1 MGKYLLK
8 RVLQAIPLLFLVS
21 ITVFFMLRLVPGG
34 PLAIYARS
42 KATPEML
49 AAMRSQ
55 LGLDK
60 PIIVQYFSWLGNALR
75 GDLGVSFDTQR
86 PVLTEIFDR
95 LPATLYLI
103 GSTFGIVLVISVT
116 VGVVSAIKQYSV
128 LDVVMTTVTF
138 IGQALPDFWVGM
150 MLILITY
157 GIPNPATGKPFFPIG
172 GMYTVG
178 AKFALGDWLGHL
190 FLPVLTLGLA
200 WVSWYSR
207 FLRSSMLDVI
217 HEDYIRTARAKG
229 LKEYTVILK
238 HALKN
243 ASIPLV
249 TVVALDL
256 PTLVGGALFVEI
268 IFSWPGMGR
277 LFYRAVERRDYAILM
292 GVIMMSSVMIIISSL
307 IADIIYAYLDPR
319 IRYEK

>member
-8 RVLQAIPLLFLVS
+8 RFLQAIPLLLLVS
-21 ITVFFMLRLVPGG
+21 IAVFFMLHLVPGG
-34 PLAIYARS
+34 PLAVYTRS

-49 AAMRSQ
+49 AAMRAQ

-60 PIIVQYFSWLGNALR
+60 PIIIQYFSWLGNAIR
-75 GDLGVSFDTQR
+75 GDFGISFDTQR
-86 PVLTEIFDR
+86 PVLTEIMDR

-103 GSTFGIVLVISVT
+103 GSTFTVVLIISLVVGII
-116 VGVVSAIKQYSV
+116 SAIKQYSI
-128 LDVVMTTVTF
+128 LDIVITTITF

-178 AKFALGDWLGHL
+178 AEFALGDWLGHL
-190 FLPVLTLGLA
+190 FLPSLTLGLA

-229 LKEYTVILK
+229 LKERIVILK

-243 ASIPLV
+243 ASIPLI

-277 LFYRAVERRDYAILM
+277 LFYRAVERRDYPILM
-292 GVIMMSSVMIIISSL
+292 GVIILSSIMIIISSL
-307 IADIIYAYLDPR
+307 IADIVYAYMDPR